1 MQADQRRD
9 KALEIQ
15 AKREAKYR
23 EMEEQS
29 RAETKHREAARK
41 IQTKEQMGEYEVIRR
56 ETKRQKRAL
65 NIEIASGV
73 IDLIM
78 DMADEVYDVTREQP
92 GNKLTKAQWR
102 EFSTLF
108 VEGKKCTLRN
118 IKKRVAGAD
127 QISYG
132 GDDEDGLQ
140 ISPRL

>member
-1 MQADQRRD
+1 
-9 KALEIQ
+9 
-15 AKREAKYR
+15 
-23 EMEEQS
+23 MEEQS
-29 RAETKHREAARK
+29 RTETKHREAARK
-41 IQTKEQMGEYEVIRR
+41 IQIKEQMGEYEVIRR
-56 ETKRQKRAL
+56 ETKRQKRTL

-78 DMADEVYDVTREQP
+78 DMADEVYDVTKEQP

-127 QISYG
+127 QLSYG
-132 GDDEDGLQ
+132 DDDEDGLQ